1 MKQQLYVCVWFFLK
15 KHFNVYFYIFPSIN
29 TDETQL
35 HNMFLAIYDEP
46 SCFCAIV
53 SQF

>member
-1 MKQQLYVCVWFFLK
+1 MKQLYVCVIFFFN
-15 KHFNVYFYIFPSIN
+15 HFNVYIYIFPSIH
-29 TDETQL
+29 TDKPQL